1 MTHLSRQKG
10 KTAMSL
16 MSPPSSDNPQGTD
29 EASLQARILS
39 VLDSR
44 HMMALATN
52 RPDGWP
58 QVTLVNYFRREHA
71 LYFVVATDSQKFA
84 NITRDPRVSIAIGGG
99 AAGPYSL
106 SMSAHATEVRDFEL
120 IERLN
125 KTIPALPLE
134 SGLTPHPGANGVVL
148 LEARPQ
154 IITLVDYATPPGHRE
169 ILTVDEWWTTPR
181 PEGSQ

>member
-1 MTHLSRQKG
+1 MPL
-10 KTAMSL
+10 AP
-16 MSPPSSDNPQGTD
+16 PPSSDSPQTAD
-29 EASLQARILS
+29 EAGLQARILA

-44 HMMALATN
+44 HLMALATN

-99 AAGPYSL
+99 AVGPYSL
-106 SMSAHATEVRDFEL
+106 SMAAHVIEVRDLEL

-125 KTIPALPLE
+125 KTIQALPPE
-134 SGLTPHPGANGVVL
+134 SGFTPHPGATSVVL
-148 LEARPQ
+148 LEAQPQ
-154 IITLVDYATPPGHRE
+154 IITLADYATPPGHRE
-169 ILTVDEWWTTPR
+169 VLTVVERWTIRRTEP
-181 PEGSQ
+181 PQ

>member
-1 MTHLSRQKG
+1 MPP
-10 KTAMSL
+10 AP
-16 MSPPSSDNPQGTD
+16 PPSNQIPQAAD

-44 HMMALATN
+44 HLMALATN

-125 KTIPALPLE
+125 KTIQALPPE
-134 SGLTPHPGANGVVL
+134 SGFTPHPGASSIVL
-148 LEARPQ
+148 LEAQPQ
-154 IITLVDYATPPGHRE
+154 IITLVDYSTPPGHRE
-169 ILTVDEWWTTPR
+169 LLEVVEHWQIQRTERTDT
-181 PEGSQ
+181 Q